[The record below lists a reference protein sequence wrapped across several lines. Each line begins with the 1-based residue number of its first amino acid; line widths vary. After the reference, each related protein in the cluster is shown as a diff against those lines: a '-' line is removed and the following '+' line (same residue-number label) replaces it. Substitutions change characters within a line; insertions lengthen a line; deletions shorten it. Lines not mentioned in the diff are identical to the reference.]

1 LKKTGS
7 HDLIY
12 TYCIYNPREAQMQE
26 IHKAK
31 IFKNG
36 GSQAIRI
43 PAQWRFNSD
52 EVFVR
57 FDESLNALVITQR
70 HPKPLANFFAL
81 AEKLGPIPEDEWPTL
96 DPIPDSP
103 RPGWLELWLEDEK

>member
-1 LKKTGS
+1 MKTS
-7 HDLIY
+7 ILFAS
-12 TYCIYNPREAQMQE
+12 TSFWEATMQE

-43 PAQWRFNSD
+43 PAQWRFDSD
-52 EVFVR
+52 EVYVR
-57 FDESLNALVITQR
+57 FDETLNALVITQR
-70 HPKPLANFFAL
+70 HPKPMERFFAL
-81 AEKLGPIPEDEWPTL
+81 ARELGPIPEDEWPTL
-96 DPIPDSP
+96 DPVPDSP

>member
-1 LKKTGS
+1 MNLSILYASTTS
-7 HDLIY
+7 W
-12 TYCIYNPREAQMQE
+12 EATMRE

-43 PAQWRFNSD
+43 PAQWRFDAD

-57 FDESLNALVITQR
+57 FDESLNALVITER
-70 HPKPLANFFAL
+70 HPKPMANFFAL
-81 AEKLGPIPEDEWPTL
+81 VEKLGPVPEDEWPIL
-96 DPIPDSP
+96 EPIPDSP
-103 RPGWLELWLEDEK
+103 RPGWLELWLEDER